1 MKKRILGGAIVV
13 LILGAVLYF
22 GGLATVILFPAMS
35 LAAVSELDRALR
47 QKGHKLFIV
56 TLVLCA
62 AAWYA
67 FLALRP
73 IVMQETAIAPGLI
86 ALTGLLFTMT
96 AVLTAVLYPRRTV
109 PDAAFT
115 LFGFVYAVLSL
126 SAVFVIR
133 QRENGLLYSIFVFV
147 LAWSSDI
154 FAYLFGSLFGKKK
167 VFPELSPHKTRIG
180 VIGAMLGTA
189 AASVAFGLLTRSLW
203 GLSTGGCIALT
214 AAAGLVGSVL
224 AQAGDLLAS
233 AVKRYA
239 GIKDFGNLI
248 PGHGG
253 ILDRFDSVLLVAP
266 AVELLLCIME
276 AIK

>member
-13 LILGAVLYF
+13 LILSAALYF

-47 QKGHKLFIV
+47 QKGHKLFTV
-56 TLVLCA
+56 TLALCA

-73 IVMQETAIAPGLI
+73 IVMPETAIAPGLI
-86 ALTGLLFTMT
+86 ALTGLLFTVT
-96 AVLTAVLYPRRTV
+96 AVLTAALYPRRTV